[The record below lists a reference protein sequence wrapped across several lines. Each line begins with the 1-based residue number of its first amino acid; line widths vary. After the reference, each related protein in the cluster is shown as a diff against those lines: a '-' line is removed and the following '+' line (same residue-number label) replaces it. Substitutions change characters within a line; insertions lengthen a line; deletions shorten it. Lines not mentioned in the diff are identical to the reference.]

1 MSYVKLLAEGRIS
14 PAIDIYEVYKA
25 LFGGEAPEEAHR
37 EYCDPDSFFRI
48 TYVTPSFKQYLEDFL
63 RKLAAGESQIYT
75 LPALLGAGKSHFLA
89 LVLHVLALYG
99 KCKGAGECVRRH
111 LADYGV
117 EIAAPTL
124 AKTPAVAVFRAGRVM
139 GGFEKRLRSISTKEE
154 LRGVLRE
161 RAPVVILFD
170 ETQYLE
176 EEPGFVQWI
185 QMLAEAAGE
194 VGGVYLFVSYSLFPE
209 GGPSLESSRSL
220 SAVERMNAVRIRLDT
235 VRNIAAVFR
244 RWAGLKP
251 GRVDTAPLRGVVRD
265 ESLRDFEGRVA
276 ETYPFNPVFLKL
288 VLDLADESLAER
300 TKIQLTRE
308 LLRTLARA
316 YVKASEGELVTFVH
330 LPEPEELLLAS
341 GPYAEYWT
349 TLLKLYREDVEKLG
363 GRAAVSVLRHILLAS
378 FTARLMPSAVLYPTE
393 DELILGSYNGRDIRP
408 VDVKEALARASD
420 AGIHVEKLGDRYVYW
435 YIGDEAYAIRE
446 AMSKFSYED
455 GIDVVADQL
464 ASLLRERAGPFSAVY
479 ISGVGDRKRAFGKV
493 VVLASREE
501 WAKALEEA
509 DKSILAVDLSEFGV
523 AKRRNNLF
531 YVRRD
536 DAGAVPRD
544 VEEMLKKFVPVRNI
558 REAAVALGQ
567 LYKATEEVLLNLY
580 HYFPDL
586 LSSEEDRLRREMEQM
601 LRGRVERWKERAA
614 ALLKT
619 VSFMWLRRVAA
630 GFGELEVRRLDEY
643 LGELSRQKMELV
655 GRVVEKIFSQVEWD
669 GFKKLGD
676 LWSLYL
682 NNEGLPPVPMSFDE
696 FLDAVRS
703 YCAGCSCLFEV
714 DGEVVWLSKT
724 GCGIPHLDKNVGV
737 APLKWRG
744 QLQEWAVEAF
754 LKQLASLSTHA
765 TRYYIVYKRPSGEE
779 VKKPVDDLLASRGEW
794 PFLSDGR
801 LEVEVLQKA
810 IEVRIDGVATSP
822 VERNP
827 GSRVRVDVVGS
838 DDLISVA
845 YRIGGIEREEN
856 ATGKAYSFELELP
869 TEPGTYPLEV
879 EAVFKDGSRDRKTVV
894 VNIKG
899 RCKKQRT
906 KYEVNRGEA
915 VRYISAALV
924 KDARD
929 LLQFLGRRGV
939 AFKLTIS
946 AAQAAGDAELSVKA
960 RFNILSQEVRDRA
973 ARLLA
978 ALETLSPSAD
988 VKFEFTPPIV
998 VDDDLAQRLRGGR
1011 YTFGVEVEE
1020 IC

>member
-1 MSYVKLLAEGRIS
+1 MSYVKLLAEGKIS
-14 PAIDIYEVYKA
+14 PAIDIYEVYKS
-25 LFGGEAPEEAHR
+25 LFRGESPEGAHR
-37 EYCDPDSFFRI
+37 AYCDPDSFFRI
-48 TYVTPSFKQYLEDFL
+48 TYVTPSFRQYLEDFL

-117 EIAAPTL
+117 DISAPTL
-124 AKTPAVAVFRAGRVM
+124 AKTPAVAVFRAGRVL
-139 GGFEKRLRSISTKEE
+139 GEFEKRLRSISTKEE
-154 LRGVLRE
+154 LRRVLRE
-161 RAPVVILFD
+161 KAPVVILFD

-185 QMLAEAAGE
+185 QMLAEVAGE

-220 SAVERMNAVRIRLDT
+220 SAVERMNAIRIRLDT

-251 GRVDTAPLRGVVRD
+251 GRVDTAPLKGVVRD
-265 ESLRDFEGRVA
+265 ELLREFEGKVA

-300 TKIQLTRE
+300 TRVQLTRE

-316 YVKASEGELVTFVH
+316 YVKASEGELVTFAH
-330 LPEPEELLLAS
+330 LPEPEELLLIG
-341 GPYAEYWT
+341 GPHADFWAA
-349 TLLKLYREDVEKLG
+349 LLKLYEEDVEKLG
-363 GRAAVSVLRHILLAS
+363 TKAAVSVLRHILLAS
-378 FTARLMPSAVLYPTE
+378 FIGRLMPSAVLYPTE
-393 DELILGSYNGRDIRP
+393 DELILGSYNALDIRP

-420 AGIHVEKLGDRYVYW
+420 VGLHVEKLGDRYIYW
-435 YIGDEAYAIRE
+435 YIGDEAHALRE

-493 VVLASREE
+493 VVLTNREE
-501 WAKALEEA
+501 WSKALEDA
-509 DKSILAVDLSEFGV
+509 DKSALAVDLSEFGIV
-523 AKRRNNLF
+523 KRRNNLF

-544 VEEMLKKFVPVRNI
+544 VEEVLRKFVQVRNI

-567 LYKATEEVLLNLY
+567 LYKAAEEVLLNLN
-580 HYFPDL
+580 HYFPEL
-586 LSSEEDRLRREMEQM
+586 FSFEEDRLRREMEQM

-619 VSFMWLRRVAA
+619 VSYMWLKRVIA
-630 GFGELEVRRLDEY
+630 GFNELEVKRLDEY
-643 LGELSRQKMELV
+643 LGELARQKMELV
-655 GRVVEKIFSQVEWD
+655 GKVVEKVFSQVEWD

-682 NNEGLPPVPMSFDE
+682 NNEGLPHVPMSFDE
-696 FLDAVRS
+696 FIDAVRS

-724 GCGIPHLDKNVGV
+724 GCEIPHLDKNVGV
-737 APLKWRG
+737 APLRWRG
-744 QLQEWAVEAF
+744 QLQDWAVEAF
-754 LKQLASLSTHA
+754 LKQMASLSTHA

-794 PFLSDGR
+794 PFLSDGH
-801 LEVEVLQKA
+801 LEVETLQKA
-810 IEVRIDGVATSP
+810 IEVRIDGVAAPSI
-822 VERNP
+822 ERNP
-827 GSRVRVDVVGS
+827 GSKIRVDVVGS

-845 YRIGGIEREEN
+845 YRIGGIEREED
-856 ATGKAYSFELELP
+856 ASGKVHFFELELP
-869 TEPGTYPLEV
+869 TEPGTYSLEV
-879 EAVFKDGSRDRKTVV
+879 EAVFKDGARDRKTVV

-899 RCKKQRT
+899 RCKKLKS
-906 KYEVNRGEA
+906 KYEVGAGER
-915 VRYISAALV
+915 VRYISATTV

-929 LLQFLGRRGV
+929 LLQFFSRRGA
-939 AFKLTIS
+939 AFKLYVS
-946 AAQAAGDAELSVKA
+946 AMQTAGDAELDVKA
-960 RFNILSQEVRDRA
+960 RFNISSQEARDRA

-988 VKFEFTPPIV
+988 VKFEFTPPV
-998 VDDDLAQRLRGGR
+998 EVDGDLAQRLRGGR
-1011 YTFGVEVEE
+1011 YTFEVEVEE